1 MTWFRVRLSE
11 EDLRIVEEERR
22 EHPHEPTRR
31 KMEVLWL
38 LHHGLT
44 REKTA
49 QIVGIGVATA
59 KRHANAYRDSGL
71 DGLRRWGRK
80 GQAGSLE
87 AHRELLAASFRERPT
102 SSVAEAAD
110 RIEQLTGI
118 RRGPTQTRLFLKK
131 LGLRWQLMA
140 AIPVP
145 PKKVSRNTWR
155 SSNDF
160 SLTN

>member
-1 MTWFRVRLSE
+1 MAWFRVRLSE
-11 EDLRIVEEERR
+11 EEQRIVGEERR

-31 KMEVLWL
+31 KMETLWL

-44 REKTA
+44 REKA
-49 QIVGIGVATA
+49 AKIVGVGVATV
-59 KRHANAYRDSGL
+59 KRHANAYRDGGL
-71 DGLRRWGRK
+71 DGLRRWEKKGRT
-80 GQAGSLE
+80 GSLE
-87 AHRELLAASFRERPT
+87 AHRELLAESFRERPA

-131 LGLRWQLMA
+131 LGLRWQRMA

-155 SSNDF
+155 SSSGF

>member
-1 MTWFRVRLSE
+1 MAWFRVGLSE
-11 EDLRIVEEERR
+11 EEQRVVGEERR

-31 KMEVLWL
+31 KMEALWL

-44 REKTA
+44 REQAAK
-49 QIVGIGVATA
+49 IVGVSVATV
-59 KRHANAYRDSGL
+59 KRYANAFRDGGL
-71 DGLRRWGRK
+71 DGLRRWGKK
-80 GQAGSLE
+80 GRTGSLE
-87 AHRELLAASFRERPT
+87 AHRELLAESFRERPV

-118 RRGPTQTRLFLKK
+118 RRGLSQTRSFLQK
-131 LGLRWQLMA
+131 LGLRWQRMA

-145 PKKVSRNTWR
+145 PKKVSRNMWQ
-155 SSNDF
+155 SSSGF

>member
-1 MTWFRVRLSE
+1 MAWFRVCLSGE
-11 EDLRIVEEERR
+11 EQRIVGEERL

-31 KMEVLWL
+31 KMETLWL

-44 REKTA
+44 QEKVA
-49 QIVGIGVATA
+49 KIVGVGVATV
-59 KRHANAYRDSGL
+59 KRYANAYRDGGL
-71 DGLRRWGRK
+71 DGLRRWGKK
-80 GQAGSLE
+80 GQSSSLE
-87 AHRELLAASFRERPT
+87 AHRELLAESFRERPA

-118 RRGPTQTRLFLKK
+118 RRGLSQTRLFLKK
-131 LGLRWQLMA
+131 LGLRWQRMA

-145 PKKVSRNTWR
+145 PKKVLR
-155 SSNDF
+155 SMWQNSSDF

>member
-1 MTWFRVRLSE
+1 MGWFRVQLSE
-11 EDLRIVEEERR
+11 EEQWIVGAERR

-31 KMEVLWL
+31 KMETLWL

-44 REKTA
+44 RERA
-49 QIVGIGVATA
+49 ARIVGVGVATV
-59 KRHANAYRDSGL
+59 KRYANAFRDGGL
-71 DGLRRWGRK
+71 DGLRRWEKKGRT
-80 GQAGSLE
+80 GSLE
-87 AHRELLAASFRERPT
+87 AHRELLAESFRERPV

-118 RRGPTQTRLFLKK
+118 RRGLSQTRSFLQK
-131 LGLRWQLMA
+131 LGLRWQRMG

-145 PKKVSRNTWR
+145 PKKVSRSMWQ
-155 SSNDF
+155 SSSGF

>member
-1 MTWFRVRLSE
+1 MAWFRVHLSE
-11 EDLRIVEEERR
+11 EEQRIVGEERR

-44 REKTA
+44 REQA
-49 QIVGIGVATA
+49 AGIAGFSVATV
-59 KRHANAYRDSGL
+59 KRYANAFRDGGL
-71 DGLRRWGRK
+71 EGLRCWKMKGRT
-80 GQAGSLE
+80 GPLDE
-87 AHRELLAASFRERPT
+87 HRELLAESFREQPV

-118 RRGPTQTRLFLKK
+118 RRGLSQTRQFLKK
-131 LGLRWQLMA
+131 LGLRWQRIA

-145 PKKVSRNTWR
+145 PKKVSRNMWR
-155 SSNDF
+155 SSSSF

>member
-1 MTWFRVRLSE
+1 MAWFRVHLSE
-11 EDLRIVEEERR
+11 EEQRIVGEERR

-44 REKTA
+44 RERVAK
-49 QIVGIGVATA
+49 IVGVGVATV
-59 KRHANAYRDSGL
+59 KRFANAYRDGGL
-71 DGLRRWGRK
+71 DGLRRWGKR
-80 GQAGSLE
+80 GQSGALE
-87 AHRELLAASFRERPT
+87 AYRELLAKEFHERPV
-102 SSVAEAAD
+102 SSVTEAAD
-110 RIEQLTGI
+110 RIQQLTGI

-131 LGLRWQLMA
+131 LGLRWQRMA

-155 SSNDF
+155 SNSGF

>member
-1 MTWFRVRLSE
+1 MAWFRVRLSE
-11 EDLRIVEEERR
+11 EEQRIVGEERW

-44 REKTA
+44 QEKVAT
-49 QIVGIGVATA
+49 IVGIGVATV
-59 KRHANAYRDSGL
+59 KRHANAYRDGGL
-71 DGLRRWGRK
+71 DGLRQWRKK

-87 AHRELLAASFRERPT
+87 AHRELLAESFREQPT

-131 LGLRWQLMA
+131 LGLRWQRMA

-155 SSNDF
+155 SSNGF